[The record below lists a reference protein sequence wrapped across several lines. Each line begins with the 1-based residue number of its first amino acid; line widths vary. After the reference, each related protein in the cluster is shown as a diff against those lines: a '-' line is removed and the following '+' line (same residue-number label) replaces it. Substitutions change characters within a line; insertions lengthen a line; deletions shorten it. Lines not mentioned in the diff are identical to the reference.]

1 MNRKRVKKA
10 AVACLLGMTAALG
23 LCACQGASQDTAAQT
38 DENTETAAQEEKE
51 MADLDFTVSYDGI
64 ATAKLKAGVSVHDPS
79 IIKADGKYYIF
90 GSHMST
96 AVSDDLQHWTAIG
109 SLQVRR

>member
-1 MNRKRVKKA
+1 MKKA

-23 LCACQGASQDTAAQT
+23 LCACQGASQDAAAQT

-64 ATAKLKAGVSVHDPS
+64 ATAKLEAGISVHDPS
-79 IIKADGKYYIF
+79 I
-90 GSHMST
+90 S
-96 AVSDDLQHWTAIG
+96 
-109 SLQVRR
+109 

>member
-10 AVACLLGMTAALG
+10 ATACLLGMTAALG

-38 DENTETAAQEEKE
+38 DANTETAAQEEKE
-51 MADLDFTVSYDGI
+51 MTDLDFTVSYDGI
-64 ATAKLKAGVSVHDPS
+64 ATAKLEAGVSVHDPS
-79 IIKADGKYYIF
+79 IIKADGKYYLF

-96 AVSDDLQHWTAIG
+96 AVSDDLKHCTAIWSG
-109 SLQVRR
+109 